1 MFITNDNI
9 LIHIFIGY
17 SLISFLLSI
26 FLSCG
31 FVEENINPF
40 KDAIVAIKE
49 IETIGDLIIT
59 IFLSYIWLLAT
70 LIYGLVKIFYNR
82 YTVSLMNVKIKSKK
96 G

>member
-9 LIHIFIGY
+9 LIPIFIGY

-40 KDAIVAIKE
+40 KEAISPIKKM
-49 IETIGDLIIT
+49 ETIGDLIIS
-59 IFLSYIWLLAT
+59 ILLSYTWLLAT
-70 LIYGLVKIFYNR
+70 LIYGLIKIFYNR
-82 YTVSLMNVKIKSKK
+82 YTVSLMNVKIKNKK

>member
-9 LIHIFIGY
+9 LIPIFMGY
-17 SLISFLLSI
+17 SLISFILSI

-59 IFLSYIWLLAT
+59 ILLSYTWLLAT
-70 LIYGLVKIFYNR
+70 LIYGLIKIFYNR
-82 YTVSLMNVKIKSKK
+82 YTVSLMNVKIKNKK

>member
-9 LIHIFIGY
+9 LIPIFMGY
-17 SLISFLLSI
+17 SLISFILSI

-49 IETIGDLIIT
+49 IETIGDLIDV
-59 IFLSYIWLLAT
+59 LLEIPEYQEAKRR
-70 LIYGLVKIFYNR
+70 GAGPKIFAGDPSHKMGKFIVEM
-82 YTVSLMNVKIKSKK
+82 TD
-96 G
+96 

>member
-59 IFLSYIWLLAT
+59 IFLSYTWLL
-70 LIYGLVKIFYNR
+70 GLVKIFYNR